1 MNGAM
6 FRSQSSPDRV
16 RSSWS
21 ALGSFS
27 ESLEMLITSRSEP
40 RCFGP
45 HGDDNGGSGI
55 FLAREREV
63 EGVGNDEDDGGSAG
77 EEDRKTLNGDGER
90 DESESDSKNRAS
102 ARFLND
108 DADTLVLGP
117 GVADDGVG

>member
-40 RCFGP
+40 RCLGP
-45 HGDDNGGSGI
+45 HGDDDGGSGI

-63 EGVGNDEDDGGSAG
+63 EGEENDEDDGGSAG
-77 EEDRKTLNGDGER
+77 EEDRKLEPLNGDGER
-90 DESESDSKNRAS
+90 DESESDSIRFDKS
-102 ARFLND
+102 DEDARR
-108 DADTLVLGP
+108 
-117 GVADDGVG
+117 